1 MSAGNMEQMPSVGD
15 YGKVVQ
21 DAGKYGTGAKRGEQ
35 RNGCQARENSCKA
48 IVPVSDGF

>member
-21 DAGKYGTGAKRGEQ
+21 DAGKYGTGAKRREQ
-35 RNGCQARENSCKA
+35 
-48 IVPVSDGF
+48 